1 VDSFHSKSTDKKQ
14 LVEKQATPSSI
25 NDEEQSNYPM
35 GSFKH
40 SDTFIKDIED
50 DLDKVY
56 QLAEE
61 DIPNL
66 NYALWY

>member
-1 VDSFHSKSTDKKQ
+1 
-14 LVEKQATPSSI
+14 
-25 NDEEQSNYPM
+25 M
-35 GSFKH
+35 GSVKH

>member
-14 LVEKQATPSSI
+14 LVEKQGTPSSI